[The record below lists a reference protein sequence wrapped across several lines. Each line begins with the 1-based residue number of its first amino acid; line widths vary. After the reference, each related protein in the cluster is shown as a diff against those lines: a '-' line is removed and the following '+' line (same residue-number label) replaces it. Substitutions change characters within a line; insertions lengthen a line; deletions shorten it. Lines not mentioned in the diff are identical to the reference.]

1 MQLALLGLVFAI
13 GLFIY
18 YLYSTSG
25 SSSKKPEKDVK
36 RKKPIDDDLE
46 RKENVIFLPD
56 DVEKVKE
63 RHKKK

>member
-1 MQLALLGLVFAI
+1 MQLVLLGFVFVV

-25 SSSKKPEKDVK
+25 TSSKKEVK
-36 RKKPIDDDLE
+36 KKKPIDDDLE

-56 DVEKVKE
+56 DVEKIKE